1 MLPKKKSIAAVVA
14 AATCAS
20 LLARGEAPTY
30 VLGVPAAPTMYI
42 SSNAGDNEWLA
53 ANNAYAA
60 MSIAATTGGVSRV
73 VDVDSP
79 QMELASA
86 EAGFPIERSKPDY
99 YLADVIE
106 PPENV
111 DWAATYANYIALP
124 ASERSNFIFDDDSC
138 RLFAAKGGTVNF
150 TWALSDG
157 TSRLMTYIVSLSC
170 SGRPRRIYWTDYPYN
185 APGIDLTGKFVK
197 FLGNDELLTI
207 RYGSVTNVTAGIPQV
222 ITNKIVSGVHLDP
235 STKMLY
241 AYGQLQGQA
250 VMAYYDT
257 GTFDRLL
264 HVQVI
269 EVCRPQ
275 VNRMKGEIGRAL
287 KPDGRGYDVSGLR
300 AQPTYV
306 QPSDN
311 RGDWYYQ
318 HQGQHSYSPKHG
330 NVYPLRPT
338 KDCPWNMEVYWM
350 ETDEMEVDWPFE
362 LDQYECDWPADA
374 TVFVR
379 GSDGGGRPVYVPSD
393 YTATLMKYQ
402 DPEGHARAVETDG
415 TFYKVEERRPRMEV
429 VGDSITCGFGNEA
442 PNNSFEFKTSEE
454 NGWLA
459 YGPLAARELGYDVSM
474 ICESGIAAV
483 VPEHPLFPMHAMED
497 IYRYTDKLYDDKYH
511 KDSGLWDFEKEH
523 NDIVVLNLGTN
534 DCTPIRFYRD
544 FSEVADMERWFH
556 VRYKEFVKQV
566 RNLNGPDTYIMCGL
580 GSMDYYLYHHIK
592 EVVNEIKQETGDQ
605 NICCFEFIPINI
617 MFEGYGAMGHPS
629 AKTHARMGKELANY
643 IRKFTGE

>member
-170 SGRPRRIYWTDYPYN
+170 SGRPRRIYWTDDPYN

-300 AQPTYV
+300 SPPTTGATGTTSTRDSTPTA
-306 QPSDN
+306 PS
-311 RGDWYYQ
+311 
-318 HQGQHSYSPKHG
+318 
-330 NVYPLRPT
+330 T
-338 KDCPWNMEVYWM
+338 
-350 ETDEMEVDWPFE
+350 
-362 LDQYECDWPADA
+362 A
-374 TVFVR
+374 TSIRSAPRRTVR
-379 GSDGGGRPVYVPSD
+379 GTWKCTGWRRTRWRLTGRSSSTSTSATGPQTRRCSCAEA
-393 YTATLMKYQ
+393 TA
-402 DPEGHARAVETDG
+402 EAARSTCRR
-415 TFYKVEERRPRMEV
+415 TTRPR
-429 VGDSITCGFGNEA
+429 
-442 PNNSFEFKTSEE
+442 
-454 NGWLA
+454 
-459 YGPLAARELGYDVSM
+459 
-474 ICESGIAAV
+474 
-483 VPEHPLFPMHAMED
+483 
-497 IYRYTDKLYDDKYH
+497 
-511 KDSGLWDFEKEH
+511 
-523 NDIVVLNLGTN
+523 
-534 DCTPIRFYRD
+534 
-544 FSEVADMERWFH
+544 
-556 VRYKEFVKQV
+556 
-566 RNLNGPDTYIMCGL
+566 
-580 GSMDYYLYHHIK
+580 
-592 EVVNEIKQETGDQ
+592 
-605 NICCFEFIPINI
+605 
-617 MFEGYGAMGHPS
+617 
-629 AKTHARMGKELANY
+629 
-643 IRKFTGE
+643 